1 VAARLV
7 EDTLGQKERFIE
19 SEGDAWYRRNAQ
31 ALAERGGSDLVVH
44 ELERQGMRASS
55 VLEVGCAN
63 GWRLEI
69 LREKWNAQ
77 CAGIEPSAEAIA
89 DGQRRFPSLDLRRGT
104 GDSLP
109 FADASFDMVVLGF
122 CLYLCDRRDLFKTAA
137 EVDRVLRDDGYVVVF
152 DFHPPTPYRNRYH
165 HLPGV
170 DCYKMDYSRMFT
182 WNPAYRQLTLV
193 KRSHD
198 NGPVSANPDDTV
210 SVAVLRKESA
220 LAYPDNPWR

>member
-1 VAARLV
+1 V
-7 EDTLGQKERFIE
+7 GQKELFVE

-31 ALAERGGSDLVVH
+31 ALSERAGSDLLLQQ
-44 ELERQGMRASS
+44 LEHDGLTAAS

-69 LREKWNAQ
+69 LRQRWSAR
-77 CAGIEPSAEAIA
+77 CAGVEPSAEAIA
-89 DGQRRFPSLDLRRGT
+89 DGQRQFPSLDLRRGT

-109 FADASFDMVVLGF
+109 FADGSFEMVVLGF
-122 CLYLCDRRDLFKTAA
+122 CLYLCDRADLFKTAA
-137 EVDRVLRDDGYVVVF
+137 EVDRVLRDGGHVVIF
-152 DFHPPTPYRNRYH
+152 DFHPTTPYRNRYH

-170 DCYKMDYSRMFT
+170 DCYKMDYSRMFSWSPT
-182 WNPAYRQLTLV
+182 YQLLTLT

-198 NGPVSANPDDTV
+198 GGPVTSNPDDTV

-220 LAYPDNPWR
+220 QAYPNNPRERA